1 MQKKLLTNNK
11 SNLDAAQLMPAI
23 AKLNKTKIHLIDK
36 VALCVKQA
44 QSIFLYLLI
53 VKLDTILHLRWLR
66 MKKLGRC
73 QFYNQPVEYFNE
85 QLHCKDIF
93 RAR

>member
-11 SNLDAAQLMPAI
+11 SNLDAAQLMPAS
-23 AKLNKTKIHLIDK
+23 KLKKTRRHLIDK

-44 QSIFLYLLI
+44 QSISIYLLI
-53 VKLDTILHLRWLR
+53 VKLDTVLYLHGLQ
-66 MKKLGRC
+66 MKKRGQC

-85 QLHCKDIF
+85 TYL
-93 RAR
+93 